1 MSNNT
6 CPHASSVTTYIDCL
20 NACDNTDACR
30 QTCKEQEQSPI
41 ICKLNP
47 ASINSGKSPMRT
59 IQGIQGIQSIQG
71 IHSSTSQNATDAPC
85 TQTTTSQS
93 VMTCLDNCDND
104 VACRQACK
112 INGII
117 CLNYPYIIKNNS
129 GQSAT
134 LTLFSSM

>member
-20 NACDNTDACR
+20 NACDNTYACT
-30 QTCKEQEQSPI
+30 QTCKEQAHTPI

-47 ASINSGKSPMRT
+47 VVINRGTSPMRT
-59 IQGIQGIQSIQG
+59 IQGIQSIQV
-71 IHSSTSQNATDAPC
+71 STSQNATDAPC
-85 TQTTTSQS
+85 TQTTTNQS
-93 VMTCLDNCDND
+93 VMTCLNNCDDD

-117 CLNYPYIIKNNS
+117 CSNYPNIIKHNS
-129 GQSAT
+129 SQSAT